1 MSRRRT
7 RTYGDVV
14 RDVARRRQAR
24 KQMIIDM
31 EATRLLQLVGHAPL
45 CAMHMLGTG
54 GCRCAEARRLGW
66 ADQREP
72 KITDFP
78 DSNTFNHPNT
88 IN

>member
-66 ADQREP
+66 ADRNATPVTPRPLE
-72 KITDFP
+72 T
-78 DSNTFNHPNT
+78 TR
-88 IN
+88 

>member
-45 CAMHMLGTG
+45 CADRQTQRSWGARSGIRHRLAEPG
-54 GCRCAEARRLGW
+54 GRGRFKVYAPRPGDKR
-66 ADQREP
+66 
-72 KITDFP
+72 
-78 DSNTFNHPNT
+78 
-88 IN
+88 

>member
-66 ADQREP
+66 ADRNATPVTPSPSE
-72 KITDFP
+72 TAR
-78 DSNTFNHPNT
+78 
-88 IN
+88 